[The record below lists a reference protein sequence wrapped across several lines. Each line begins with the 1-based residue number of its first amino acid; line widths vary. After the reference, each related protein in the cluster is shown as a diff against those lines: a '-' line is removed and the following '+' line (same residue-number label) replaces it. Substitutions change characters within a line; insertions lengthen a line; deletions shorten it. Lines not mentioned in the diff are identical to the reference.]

1 MRILRIR
8 NLRWEMIISSLL
20 KKNSYH
26 YMGLFGA
33 GVGVFTTLI
42 QVNVI
47 VAGAILI
54 AYNRLNISDLITFL
68 LYIGVFLIQ

>member
-1 MRILRIR
+1 
-8 NLRWEMIISSLL
+8 
-20 KKNSYH
+20 
-26 YMGLFGA
+26 MGLFGA